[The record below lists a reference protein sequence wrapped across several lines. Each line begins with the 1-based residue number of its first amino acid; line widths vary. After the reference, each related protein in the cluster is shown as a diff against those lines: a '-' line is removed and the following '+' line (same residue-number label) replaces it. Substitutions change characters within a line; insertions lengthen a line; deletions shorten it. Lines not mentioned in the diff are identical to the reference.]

1 MKELKDISEV
11 YFVGIG
17 GIGMSALAR
26 FFHQRGVKVSGY
38 DKTETVLT
46 KELINEGIAVDYIDD
61 INLISKEAD
70 LVVYTPAIPADH
82 AGLNYYRKNGY
93 EVLKR
98 SEVLG
103 LITRALKNI
112 CVAGT
117 HGKTTIST
125 MTAHILR
132 ASGIGCNAFLGGVS
146 VNYQTNFW
154 SSSNDICV
162 LEADEFDR
170 SFHQLD
176 PEIAIISSMDPDH
189 LDIYG
194 NAETM
199 EDAFVKFSQKIRPD
213 GWLIKKLG
221 LPQDARLKA
230 THTVTYHLND
240 TRADIYTKNLRV
252 IDGGY
257 VFDVVVNNLSE
268 SQLTISDVIL
278 NIGGYHNVE
287 NALAAIAATI
297 LAGTDSDSIKKSL
310 LAYKGVRRRFEY
322 VLLPNEG
329 KAVLIDDY
337 AHHPAE
343 LKALIEGVRS
353 MFPEYYLLLV
363 FQPHLFTR
371 TRDLAD
377 GFALS
382 LDLADQVLL
391 LPIYPAREMPING
404 VTSQLLMDKMKIST
418 KKLVSKETLIGLIE
432 ECLQEVNYIRKPV
445 VVVTAGAGDIDML
458 LSQIK
463 KQLIDA

>member
-1 MKELKDISEV
+1 
-11 YFVGIG
+11 
-17 GIGMSALAR
+17 
-26 FFHQRGVKVSGY
+26 
-38 DKTETVLT
+38 
-46 KELINEGIAVDYIDD
+46 
-61 INLISKEAD
+61 
-70 LVVYTPAIPADH
+70 
-82 AGLNYYRKNGY
+82 
-93 EVLKR
+93 
-98 SEVLG
+98 
-103 LITRALKNI
+103 
-112 CVAGT
+112 
-117 HGKTTIST
+117 